1 MTSTQRQQ
9 STISILSER
18 LRQELVTSLTQSGA
32 IRSLSVRQAFL
43 TVPREA
49 FVPFFYVEDET
60 SRKMVW
66 LTVHADS
73 TAPDEYLAKVYQNE
87 PLVTKIDERGWPVS
101 SSSQPSAMAKMLEAL
116 DVKPG
121 QRVLEIG
128 TGSGYNAALLT
139 ALTGNA
145 HNVVTIEQDEILAT
159 QARQALKH
167 VIGSEVKVVC
177 GDGFPGWEQ
186 EAPYERILAT
196 ASVSTLPY
204 AWLEQLKLGGKLVM
218 DLQGSLAS
226 GFLVGEKMADG
237 FIGHFLAEPLH
248 FMPLYTE
255 ALPATK
261 VDIASISQQSCSSSI
276 LLEKNNPFPEKLFD
290 SAFRW
295 FLQWRICGCQ
305 VSMQKQVQ
313 RKTGLM
319 IQSIFILD
327 PKSKALMRLQQT
339 AGEEIWH
346 GEVYNSPHFWE
357 DIQQTYEDFLSL
369 NEPHQQEYQLVVEG
383 KEPFLLIGSL
393 KLSI

>member
-1 MTSTQRQQ
+1 MTSTQHQQ
-9 STISILSER
+9 STISLLSER
-18 LRQELVTSLTQSGA
+18 LRRELVTSLTQSEA
-32 IRSLSVRQAFL
+32 IRSLLVQHAFL
-43 TVPREA
+43 AVPREA

-60 SRKMVW
+60 SRKMAW
-66 LTVHADS
+66 LTVYADS
-73 TAPDEYLAKVYQNE
+73 TAPDAYLAKVYQNE
-87 PLVTKIDERGWPVS
+87 PLVTKIDERGWPIS

-128 TGSGYNAALLT
+128 TGSGYNAALLI
-139 ALTGNA
+139 ALTDNA
-145 HNVVTIEQDEILAT
+145 QNVVTIEQDEILAT

-167 VIGSEVKVVC
+167 VTGSEVEVVC
-177 GDGFPGWEQ
+177 GDGFLGWEQ
-186 EAPYERILAT
+186 EAPYDRIIAT
-196 ASVSTLPY
+196 ASVSTLPF
-204 AWLEQLKLGGKLVM
+204 AWVEQLKLGGRLVM

-226 GFLVGEKMADG
+226 GFLVAEKTVDG

-255 ALPATK
+255 ALAATK
-261 VDIASISQQSCSSSI
+261 IDRASILQQPCSSSFTP
-276 LLEKNNPFPEKLFD
+276 EKNNPFPEKLFD

-295 FLQWRICGCQ
+295 FLQWHIQGCQ

-327 PKSKALMRLQQT
+327 PRSKAQVRLQQT
-339 AGEEIWH
+339 TGEEIWH
-346 GEVYNSPHFWE
+346 GEVYNSSHFWE

-369 NEPHQQEYQLVVEG
+369 NEPRQQEYQLVVEG
-383 KEPFLLIGSL
+383 KEPFLLIGSF
-393 KLSI
+393 KLPI